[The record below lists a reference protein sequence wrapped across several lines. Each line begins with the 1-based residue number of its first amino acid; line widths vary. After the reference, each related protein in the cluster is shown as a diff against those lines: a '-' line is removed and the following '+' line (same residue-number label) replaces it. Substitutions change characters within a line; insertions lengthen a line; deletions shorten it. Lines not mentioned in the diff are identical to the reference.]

1 MDELIKISKN
11 ENGIVTVS
19 SKQVAEN
26 FGKEHTK
33 VIRAI
38 EDILMGIDK
47 IGDTLFIESKY
58 QNEQNKQW
66 YKYYECWIK
75 HGLII

>member
-26 FGKEHTK
+26 FGKEHTSSNCSRFYK
-33 VIRAI
+33 NI
-38 EDILMGIDK
+38 
-47 IGDTLFIESKY
+47 
-58 QNEQNKQW
+58 W
-66 YKYYECWIK
+66 Y
-75 HGLII
+75 